1 MQWVQQRK
9 EYLQVELKSK
19 DNFKNSLLTTVGNLT
34 SVIFN

>member
-1 MQWVQQRK
+1 MQRVEQSQ

-34 SVIFN
+34 SVILN